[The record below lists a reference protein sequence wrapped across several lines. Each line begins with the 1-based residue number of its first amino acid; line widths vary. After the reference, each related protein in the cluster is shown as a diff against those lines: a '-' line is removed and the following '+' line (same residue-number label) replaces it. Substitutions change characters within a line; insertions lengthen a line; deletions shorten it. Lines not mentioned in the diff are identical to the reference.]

1 MISMWICFALFF
13 VVYAIKLCNL
23 WIVLTAWSVGLS
35 IYLLIKNK
43 LPSAK
48 YIIIAVLLA
57 LVASL
62 SYFALG
68 FRFYLQMPLSA
79 VSCFLA
85 SLATFSVMEKYGD
98 YSLIRTESKTSPLIS
113 ILIALAVG
121 SVLGLINLLLAK
133 ASNQQSDFTITFP
146 RIILSL
152 NPGILEEI
160 SNRAIYLAFF
170 TYFFTRQNKPATKFQ
185 IFTMMFMMTVPH
197 CFAHGYS
204 VVESLILLVLF
215 GLPFAIL
222 QRKRDL
228 TSAMLSHTIVDLIRF
243 ITFGLP
249 V

>member
-13 VVYAIKLCNL
+13 VIYVLKICNL
-23 WIVLTAWSVGLS
+23 WIVLTAWAVGIS

-43 LPSAK
+43 LPSVK
-48 YIIIAVLLA
+48 YIIVAVLLA
-57 LVASL
+57 LAASL

-68 FRFYLQMPLSA
+68 FHFYLQMPLAA

-98 YSLIRTESKTSPLIS
+98 YALIRTESKKSPLIS
-113 ILIALAVG
+113 ILIALGVG
-121 SVLGLINLLLAK
+121 IILGLINLLLAK
-133 ASNQQSDFTITFP
+133 FSNQQPDFAITLP

-152 NPGILEEI
+152 NPGILEEMA
-160 SNRAIYLAFF
+160 NRAIYLAFF
-170 TYFFTRQNKPATKFQ
+170 SYYFTKQNKPATKFQ
-185 IFTMMFMMTVPH
+185 NFTMMFMMTVPH
-197 CFAHGYS
+197 CFAHGYG

-228 TSAMLSHTIVDLIRF
+228 TSAMVSHGLVDLIRF
-243 ITFGLP
+243 VVLGLP

>member
-23 WIVLTAWSVGLS
+23 WIVLMAWSAGLS

-121 SVLGLINLLLAK
+121 IVLGLINLLLAK
-133 ASNQQSDFTITFP
+133 ASNQQSDFAITFP

-160 SNRAIYLAFF
+160 TNRAIYLAFF

-185 IFTMMFMMTVPH
+185 TFTMMFMMTVPH